1 MSDKPNPRETLR
13 RNSSGSETSSDNSDA
28 PPPSDSDFTPIDATP
43 SSPSVLSS
51 SSADNTRR
59 VPSLRRIPESGN
71 SYGSTN
77 PLNLLRTQR
86 QPVASSGMDSLGND
100 TGLTTNIRVKK
111 LMNSRSPANQ
121 SALNLGTGAGP
132 GASAGASEGNIVGGR
147 LGSTG
152 IQAGSP
158 GAGSAPPMNL
168 SLPGRPSGPTQTQS
182 SPLPGKISKTGSL
195 AARRGFGMQMNLGAS
210 NMGAASSPASANGP
224 GASDAGLGAAN
235 KPIDPR
241 AAFIGSQIDDFR
253 EFINPEQGWLNF
265 NGSATLTKEGVHFA
279 NGNTYSMSL
288 NEIESLGELG
298 KGNYGTVYK
307 VRHAKPKQPRMGPGL
322 SGSKPFIHH
331 PPTEP
336 GPDGH
341 KFSEDGLS
349 GTIMAMKE
357 IRMELD
363 KAKFKTIAKELMILH
378 QCASPYI
385 IDFYGAFMQDGF
397 VYMCIEYMDGGSIDK
412 LYKDGVPEDV
422 LQHITLATVFG
433 LNELKET
440 HNIIHRDV
448 KPTNILVNTRGQV
461 KICDFGVSGDLVASK
476 AKTNIGCQSYMPPE
490 RIYSNP
496 TLETEDDG
504 SYGVQS
510 DIWSLGLSIIE
521 CALGKYPYDVN
532 ASILVQLNTI
542 VKGEAPKLPE
552 VGYSATAQDFVAS
565 CLAKNPTHRPTYTAL
580 LRHAWLASVTKP
592 PVIQEE
598 DEGGMENEQS
608 NDSARNKAATE
619 TTIDTTVNAMGNMQ
633 LGTTSNLGTSL
644 KHIQQPNDELVANWV
659 KRQLQKK
666 VKVKEHSKD
675 RN

>member
-1 MSDKPNPRETLR
+1 M
-13 RNSSGSETSSDNSDA
+13 
-28 PPPSDSDFTPIDATP
+28 
-43 SSPSVLSS
+43 
-51 SSADNTRR
+51 
-59 VPSLRRIPESGN
+59 
-71 SYGSTN
+71 
-77 PLNLLRTQR
+77 
-86 QPVASSGMDSLGND
+86 
-100 TGLTTNIRVKK
+100 
-111 LMNSRSPANQ
+111 
-121 SALNLGTGAGP
+121 
-132 GASAGASEGNIVGGR
+132 
-147 LGSTG
+147 
-152 IQAGSP
+152 
-158 GAGSAPPMNL
+158 GAGS
-168 SLPGRPSGPTQTQS
+168 
-182 SPLPGKISKTGSL
+182 
-195 AARRGFGMQMNLGAS
+195 
-210 NMGAASSPASANGP
+210 SPAPAIGT
-224 GASDAGLGAAN
+224 GASDAAPGAAN
-235 KPIDPR
+235 KTMDSR
-241 AAFIGSQIDDFR
+241 AAFIGSQIDEFR
-253 EFINPEQGWLNF
+253 EFINPEKGWLNF
-265 NGSATLTKEGVHFA
+265 NGSATLTKDGVHFA

-307 VRHAKPKQPRMGPGL
+307 VRHAKPKQPRLGPGL

-336 GPDGH
+336 GSDGH
-341 KFSEDGLS
+341 KDSEDGLS

-422 LQHITLATVFG
+422 LQHITLATVLG

-490 RIYSNP
+490 RIHSNP
-496 TLETEDDG
+496 TLEAEDDG

-598 DEGGMENEQS
+598 DEGGVENEQS
-608 NDSARNKAATE
+608 SDSAQNKAAATE

-633 LGTTSNLGTSL
+633 LSTASNLGTRL
-644 KHIQQPNDELVANWV
+644 KHVQQPNDELVANWV

-666 VKVKEHSKD
+666 VEVKERSEDH
-675 RN
+675 N

>member
-1 MSDKPNPRETLR
+1 MSGKPNPRETLPR
-13 RNSSGSETSSDNSDA
+13 TFSGSKAFPDNSDA
-28 PPPSDSDFTPIDATP
+28 APPSDSASAPTDATH
-43 SSPSVLSS
+43 SSPSIPPS
-51 SSADNTRR
+51 SSADNARR
-59 VPSLRRIPESGN
+59 VPSLRHIPDSGN
-71 SYGSTN
+71 THVSTHPRN
-77 PLNLLRTQR
+77 HFRTQR
-86 QPVASSGMDSLGND
+86 QPVASSGMTGSGNGS
-100 TGLTTNIRVKK
+100 TSTSSQRVRD
-111 LMNSRSPANQ
+111 LINSRLPASRSLSQVDQ
-121 SALNLGTGAGP
+121 SAFRLGTAAGS
-132 GASAGASEGNIVGGR
+132 GASVGASRSNMVDGR
-147 LGSTG
+147 LGSAG
-152 IQAGSP
+152 IQGGPP
-158 GAGSAPPMNL
+158 GTESARSMQLN
-168 SLPGRPSGPTQTQS
+168 LPGRPSGPTQTQS
-182 SPLPGKISKTGSL
+182 SPLPGNTPKANSL
-195 AARRGFGMQMNLGAS
+195 ADRRGLKKGMMTLNPS
-210 NMGAASSPASANGP
+210 DMGAGSSPAPAIGT
-224 GASDAGLGAAN
+224 GASGAAPGAAN
-235 KPIDPR
+235 TTTDPR
-241 AAFIGSQIDDFR
+241 TAFTGSQIDEFR
-253 EFINPEQGWLNF
+253 EFINPEKGWLNF
-265 NGSATLTKEGVHFA
+265 NDRVF
-279 NGNTYSMSL
+279 
-288 NEIESLGELG
+288 GELG

-307 VRHAKPKQPRMGPGL
+307 VRHAKPKQPRLGPGL
-322 SGSKPFIHH
+322 SGSKPSIHH

-336 GPDGH
+336 GSDGH
-341 KFSEDGLS
+341 KDSEDGLS

-422 LQHITLATVFG
+422 LQHITLATVLG

-490 RIYSNP
+490 RIHSNP
-496 TLETEDDG
+496 TLEAEDDG

-598 DEGGMENEQS
+598 DEGGVENEQS
-608 NDSARNKAATE
+608 SDSAQNKAAATE

-633 LGTTSNLGTSL
+633 LSTASNLRTRL
-644 KHIQQPNDELVANWV
+644 KHVQQPNDELVANWV

-666 VKVKEHSKD
+666 VEVKERSEDH
-675 RN
+675 N